1 VAADSG
7 LLWRNLVML
16 LTVAVTPFPTAVIA
30 SAYRVGS
37 TADQS
42 IAVISYAI
50 VGMGWGLALLLL
62 FRYLGTHRDLVDPAT
77 PPHFFRLTE
86 GTVTLAG
93 YAVAAVIGWFAP
105 TVALAIFLVFPIFYV
120 VRVRA
125 AA

>member
-1 VAADSG
+1 M
-7 LLWRNLVML
+7 WRNLVLL
-16 LTVAVTPFPTAVIA
+16 LTVAITPFPTAVIA

-42 IAVISYAI
+42 VAVILYAI

-62 FRYLGTHRDLVDPAT
+62 FSYPPAT
-77 PPHFFRLTE
+77 VPRRSVDAAALLPADRGAF
-86 GTVTLAG
+86 TLAG

-105 TVALAIFLVFPIFYV
+105 SVALAIFLVFPIFYV
-120 VRVRA
+120 IRVRA